1 MQNCKTVNDI
11 HIEYLKDLTKD
22 SYAYDPLVNSFSVIE
37 TFDHILMIIYATRN
51 NSIISYDI
59 IDNRKI
65 KEIENAHN
73 KPITLFSHCFDNNI
87 NKRDL
92 ILSVSSF
99 DNNIKLWDTQNWDCL
114 FNTIANNNPWT
125 WSACFL
131 KDNNQVFI
139 LTSNWSN
146 ANSEQIKV
154 LDCNGNKIKEIND
167 SNDGT
172 FFIDSYYDNKFSKN
186 YILSAHLDY
195 VKSYDYNNNEVYH
208 KYCDNNN
215 KGHSCISIN
224 NNKENTILIESSID
238 GFLRIWDFHSGLL
251 LSKIEIKGQLY
262 DICLFKENYCF
273 VGCDDKTIKFIDM
286 KNKKVVKNLNGH
298 NMGVLTIKKINH
310 PEYGECLLSQGFCED
325 NIKLWNIKI

>member
-1 MQNCKTVNDI
+1 MNDI
-11 HIEYLKDLTKD
+11 HIEYLKDLAKD
-22 SYAYDPLVNSFSVIE
+22 SYTYDPLVNSFSVIE

-73 KPITLFSHCFDNNI
+73 KPITFFSHCYDNNT

-99 DNNIKLWDTQNWDCL
+99 DNNIKLWDTHNWECL
-114 FNTIANNNPWT
+114 FNKIANNNPWT

-131 KDNNQVFI
+131 KENNQVFI
-139 LTSNWSN
+139 LTSNWSK

-154 LDCNGNKIKEIND
+154 LNCNGNKIKEIND

-172 FFIDSYYDNKFSKN
+172 FFIDNYYDNKLSKI

-208 KYCDNNN
+208 KYCDNNTN

-224 NNKENTILIESSID
+224 NIKEHTFLLETSYD
-238 GFLRIWDFHSGLL
+238 GFLRIWDFHLGLL

-262 DICLFKENYCF
+262 DICLFNENYCF
-273 VGCDDKTIKFIDM
+273 VGM
-286 KNKKVVKNLNGH
+286 R
-298 NMGVLTIKKINH
+298 
-310 PEYGECLLSQGFCED
+310 
-325 NIKLWNIKI
+325 